1 MGNFVSTDILE
12 KPVVE
17 SRHSFPAILV
27 SDGGYTRG
35 RMAKCYH
42 KACDVW
48 DPDSRSPDSPRFLA
62 TVTQAVLESVL
73 EMAEE
78 EIIQEDLV
86 EEKVD
91 EEDVV
96 NKNVTNEDVIKE
108 DVIKKEKMM
117 EETTVQ
123 TVQSTEESPL
133 SDRGSEV
140 EAIVPR
146 KAFSRD

>member
-1 MGNFVSTDILE
+1 MGDILE
-12 KPVVE
+12 KPVVA
-17 SRHSFPAILV
+17 SQHSFPAILV
-27 SDGGYTRG
+27 TDGGYTRG

-78 EIIQEDLV
+78 EIIQEALV
-86 EEKVD
+86 GEKVD
-91 EEDVV
+91 EEDVM
-96 NKNVTNEDVIKE
+96 NKNVIKE
-108 DVIKKEKMM
+108 DVIMKEKEEMM
-117 EETTVQ
+117 EKTTVQ
-123 TVQSTEESPL
+123 TVQSSEESPF
-133 SDRGSEV
+133 SNRGSEV

-146 KAFSRD
+146 

>member
-1 MGNFVSTDILE
+1 
-12 KPVVE
+12 
-17 SRHSFPAILV
+17 
-27 SDGGYTRG
+27 
-35 RMAKCYH
+35 MAKCYH

-48 DPDSRSPDSPRFLA
+48 DPATRSPDSPRFLA

-91 EEDVV
+91 EEDVM
-96 NKNVTNEDVIKE
+96 NKNVIKEDVIKE
-108 DVIKKEKMM
+108 DVIKEDVIKEEKMA

-123 TVQSTEESPL
+123 TVQSMDESPFL
-133 SDRGSEV
+133 DRGSEV
-140 EAIVPR
+140 QAIVPR
-146 KAFSRD
+146 KAFSRDILGQQ

>member
-1 MGNFVSTDILE
+1 MSLMVL
-12 KPVVE
+12 
-17 SRHSFPAILV
+17 
-27 SDGGYTRG
+27 DGRYTRG

-48 DPDSRSPDSPRFLA
+48 DPATRSPDSPRFLA

-78 EIIQEDLV
+78 EKIQEDLI

-91 EEDVV
+91 EEDVM
-96 NKNVTNEDVIKE
+96 NKNATKEDVIKE
-108 DVIKKEKMM
+108 EKEEMI

-123 TVQSTEESPL
+123 TAQSMEESSFL
-133 SDRGSEV
+133 DRGSEV
-140 EAIVPR
+140 QAIVPR
-146 KAFSRD
+146 KAFSREILGQQ

>member
-1 MGNFVSTDILE
+1 MVM
-12 KPVVE
+12 
-17 SRHSFPAILV
+17 LV
-27 SDGGYTRG
+27 MRLMVDNGRYTRG

-48 DPDSRSPDSPRFLA
+48 DPDSRSPESPRFLA

-78 EIIQEDLV
+78 EIIQEDLI

-91 EEDVV
+91 EEDVM

-108 DVIKKEKMM
+108 DVIKKEKEEMM

-123 TVQSTEESPL
+123 STEQSPL

-146 KAFSRD
+146 KAFSRDILGQQ

>member
-1 MGNFVSTDILE
+1 
-12 KPVVE
+12 
-17 SRHSFPAILV
+17 
-27 SDGGYTRG
+27 
-35 RMAKCYH
+35 MAKCYH

-48 DPDSRSPDSPRFLA
+48 DPATRSPDSPRFLA

-91 EEDVV
+91 EEDVM
-96 NKNVTNEDVIKE
+96 NKNVIKEDVIKE
-108 DVIKKEKMM
+108 DVIKEEKMA

-123 TVQSTEESPL
+123 TVQSMDESPFL
-133 SDRGSEV
+133 DRGSEV
-140 EAIVPR
+140 QAIVPR
-146 KAFSRD
+146 KAFSRDILGQQ

>member
-1 MGNFVSTDILE
+1 
-12 KPVVE
+12 
-17 SRHSFPAILV
+17 
-27 SDGGYTRG
+27 
-35 RMAKCYH
+35 MAKCYH

-91 EEDVV
+91 EEDVM

-108 DVIKKEKMM
+108 DVIKQEMEEMM
-117 EETTVQ
+117 EETTIQ
-123 TVQSTEESPL
+123 TVQSLEESPL
-133 SDRGSEV
+133 LDRGSEV

-146 KAFSRD
+146 KAFSRDILGQQ

>member
-1 MGNFVSTDILE
+1 MGTDYLKTDILE
-12 KPVVE
+12 KPVVA
-17 SRHSFPAILV
+17 SQHSFPAILV
-27 SDGGYTRG
+27 TDGGYTRG

-48 DPDSRSPDSPRFLA
+48 DPATRSPDSPRFLA

-91 EEDVV
+91 EEDV
-96 NKNVTNEDVIKE
+96 IKE
-108 DVIKKEKMM
+108 DVIKEKMA
-117 EETTVQ
+117 EETPVQ
-123 TVQSTEESPL
+123 TVQSMDESPFL
-133 SDRGSEV
+133 DRG
-140 EAIVPR
+140 
-146 KAFSRD
+146 